1 MNTDI
6 CVFHLLHNAHQAAKR
21 SFSCELEPTQYLVL
35 KALRELGDGVNQKRL
50 VGATGIDRSTVSNI
64 LWRLS
69 KKGLVTMRISTQDTR
84 AVSVCLTDQGKKAV
98 LRATEAA
105 ERANEEILGKIP
117 QAQRR
122 AFVANLER
130 IGRGPARAVR
140 EAA

>member
-84 AVSVCLTDQGKKAV
+84 AVSVFLTDQGKKAV

-105 ERANEEILGKIP
+105 ERANDEILGMIP
-117 QAQRR
+117 KRKEGPSWPIWRGSGRVRR
-122 AFVANLER
+122 ER
-130 IGRGPARAVR
+130 
-140 EAA
+140 

>member
-84 AVSVCLTDQGKKAV
+84 AVSVFLTDQGKKAV

-105 ERANEEILGKIP
+105 ARANEEILGMIP